1 VRLAAF
7 VASGFLCT
15 SCILASGCGDKPV
28 LNAVGSYSDVAILTS
43 PQLLPVATT
52 LEQALEAKVEY
63 SLQPESTLD
72 VDIFD
77 FRDRKEAAIYKNVI
91 VLGLLEGNDAGSR
104 ELKRQLAGESM
115 KGSAERDLFL
125 ATREDLYSRNQNVL
139 FLAGHERNL
148 MQSAARRQAPAIR
161 GQIELSN
168 RSRLLSFL
176 TSLGR
181 RYPVEE
187 QIRELGGFR
196 LQVPQD
202 YEATRFFG
210 NRERGSIEIAA
221 RNPTRTVAIAWE
233 PAPGPEIL
241 DDHAYLLERRRRWG
255 EGYLDETLQDAGGFV
270 WSQSSFLGAELPEL
284 AGFWEGPTYGG
295 PFRTTFYYDAPTKR
309 LFGINRLCYAPN
321 LPKHVYMRETLAV
334 AESFEPRP

>member
-7 VASGFLCT
+7 VAFGSLCT
-15 SCILASGCGDKPV
+15 LASGCGDKPV

-52 LEQALEAKVEY
+52 LEQALEETVEY
-63 SLQPESTLD
+63 SLQPEPILN

-77 FRDRKEAAIYKNVI
+77 IRDRKEAAVYKNII
-91 VLGLLEGNDAGSR
+91 VLGLLEGSDASSQ

-115 KGSAERDLFL
+115 KGIAARELFL
-125 ATREDLYSRNQNVL
+125 ATREDVYSRNQNVL
-139 FLAGHERNL
+139 YLAGHERNL

-168 RSRLLSFL
+168 RRRLLSFL

-181 RYPVEE
+181 KFPVEE

-210 NRERGSIEIAA
+210 NHEQGSVEIAA
-221 RNPTRTVAIAWE
+221 RNPTRTVAIMWE
-233 PAPGPEIL
+233 PAAGPEVL
-241 DDHAYLLERRRRWG
+241 EDKEYLLERRRRWA
-255 EGYLDETLQDAGGFV
+255 EGYLDESLQDAGGFV
-270 WSQSSFLGAELPEL
+270 WSLSSFLGAELPEL
-284 AGFWEGPTYGG
+284 AGFWEGSTYGG
-295 PFRTTFYYDAPTKR
+295 PFRTTFYYDAATKR